1 MSMIR
6 RAISG
11 QIENYTDEGEDKALV
26 CQACNRII
34 VSKVNLEANDGCP
47 FCHNNINQVLSTSDN
62 LMVEPE
68 PEDIA
73 ESI

>member
-11 QIENYTDEGEDKALV
+11 QIEEYTDEGEDKAIV
-26 CQACNRII
+26 CQACSRII

-47 FCHNNINQVLSTSDN
+47 YCHNNINTSLATEN
-62 LMVEPE
+62 VIAEPE
-68 PEDIA
+68 PDDIA

>member
-6 RAISG
+6 RAVSG
-11 QIENYTDEGEDKALV
+11 QIENYTNEGEDKAIV

-34 VSKVNLEANDGCP
+34 VSKVNLEDNDGCP
-47 FCHNNINQVLSTSDN
+47 FCHNNINKSMASESLIIES
-62 LMVEPE
+62 EPD
-68 PEDIA
+68 DIA